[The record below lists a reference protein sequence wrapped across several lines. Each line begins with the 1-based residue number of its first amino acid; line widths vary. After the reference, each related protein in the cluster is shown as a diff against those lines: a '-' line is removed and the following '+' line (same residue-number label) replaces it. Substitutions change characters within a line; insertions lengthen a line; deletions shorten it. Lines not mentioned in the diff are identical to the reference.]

1 VLELLQPEYRELAA
15 EYVELVKEHF
25 GDRLVSLCFFGS
37 VVRGEASP
45 DSDIDALVV
54 ADGLPRDFGS
64 RIRHTNKIHESLKKR
79 STHKRLRSEGRS
91 AQISDIYLTQEEA
104 RSHPPILLDV
114 ADHGLVVYDR
124 AGFLAEVLR
133 EIREKLKMLGAR
145 KVFAKKGYY
154 WVLKP
159 DAMPNEVIEI

>member
-1 VLELLQPEYRELAA
+1 LLQLEYRHLAA
-15 EYVELVKEHF
+15 EYVELVKAHF

-37 VVRGEASP
+37 VARGEASP
-45 DSDIDALVV
+45 ESDMDALVI

-64 RIRHTNKIHESLKKR
+64 RIRDTNSIHESLKKR
-79 STHKRLRSEGRS
+79 PAYKRLRSEGRS
-91 AQISDIYLTQEEA
+91 ALISDIYLTQDEA
-104 RSHPPILLDV
+104 RSHPPILLDI
-114 ADHGLVVYDR
+114 ADHGLIVYDR
-124 AGFLAEVLR
+124 SQFLAEVLR

-145 KVFAKKGYY
+145 KVLAKKGYY

>member
-1 VLELLQPEYRELAA
+1 LLQPEYRDLAA
-15 EYVELVKEHF
+15 EYVELVKAHF

-45 DSDIDALVV
+45 DSDIDALVI

-64 RIRHTNKIHESLKKR
+64 RIRDTNRIHESLKKR
-79 STHKRLRSEGRS
+79 PAYKRLRSEGRS
-91 AQISDIYLTQEEA
+91 GLISDIYLTQDEA
-104 RSHPPILLDV
+104 RSHPPILLDI
-114 ADHGLVVYDR
+114 ADHGLIVYDR
-124 AGFLAEVLR
+124 SQFLAEVLR
-133 EIREKLKMLGAR
+133 EIREKLKTLGAR
-145 KVFAKKGYY
+145 KVLAKKGYY

>member
-1 VLELLQPEYRELAA
+1 LLQLEYRDLAA
-15 EYVELVKEHF
+15 EYVELVKAHF

-37 VVRGEASP
+37 VARGEASP
-45 DSDIDALVV
+45 DSDIDALVI

-64 RIRHTNKIHESLKKR
+64 RIRDTNRIHESLKKR
-79 STHKRLRSEGRS
+79 PAYKRLRSEGRS
-91 AQISDIYLTQEEA
+91 GLISDIYLTQDEA

-114 ADHGLVVYDR
+114 ADHGLIVYDR
-124 AGFLAEVLR
+124 SRFLAEVLR

-145 KVFAKKGYY
+145 KVLAKKGYY
-154 WVLKP
+154 WILKP